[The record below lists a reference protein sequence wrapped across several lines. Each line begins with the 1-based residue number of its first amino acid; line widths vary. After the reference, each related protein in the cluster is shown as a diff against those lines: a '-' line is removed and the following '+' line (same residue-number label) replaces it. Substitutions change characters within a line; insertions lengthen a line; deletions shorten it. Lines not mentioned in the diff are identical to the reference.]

1 MDDIQEKKEML
12 ETAKRAIQ
20 DLNAEIS
27 KLNGLRDT
35 WIKAQGKME
44 GELYGR
50 ILP

>member
-1 MDDIQEKKEML
+1 MENIEEKKEAL

-27 KLNGLRDT
+27 KLNELRDT
-35 WIKAQGKME
+35 WVKVQGKVE

-50 ILP
+50 IFP